1 MPALLPIILAGSH
14 AMLAAGQVPQL
25 NTDPS
30 CRAAAAAAAAIAP
43 NSNED
48 VCKCDERD
56 ARGKLEQE

>member
-25 NTDPS
+25 NTDPN
-30 CRAAAAAAAAIAP
+30 CRAAAAAAIAP

>member
-1 MPALLPIILAGSH
+1 
-14 AMLAAGQVPQL
+14 MLAAGQVPQL
-25 NTDPS
+25 NTDPN
-30 CRAAAAAAAAIAP
+30 CRAAAAAALAP